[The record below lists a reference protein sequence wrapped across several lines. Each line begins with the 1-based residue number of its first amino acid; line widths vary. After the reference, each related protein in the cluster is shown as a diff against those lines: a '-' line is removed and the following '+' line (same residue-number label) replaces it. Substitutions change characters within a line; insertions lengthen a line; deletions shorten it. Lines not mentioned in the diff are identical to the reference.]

1 MAFAVVLLISHFEDL
16 TAMIFF
22 APLFIAFSSWQTG

>member
-1 MAFAVVLLISHFEDL
+1 VVFLISHLEDL
-16 TAMIFF
+16 RAMIFF